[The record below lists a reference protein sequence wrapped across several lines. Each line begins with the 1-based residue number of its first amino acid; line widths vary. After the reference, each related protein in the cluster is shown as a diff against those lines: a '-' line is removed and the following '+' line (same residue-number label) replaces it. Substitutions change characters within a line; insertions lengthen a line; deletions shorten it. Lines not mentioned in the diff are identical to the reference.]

1 MAYMPYNNH
10 KGEDMEEFEVVF
22 YEKENGD
29 CPVEDFL
36 ATLDA

>member
-1 MAYMPYNNH
+1 MIINFLIIIQ
-10 KGEDMEEFEVVF
+10 EDMEEFEVVF